1 MKTIAKTPT
10 ANKYFSLIFPNIL
23 SDFFFFSLQNCV
35 EISNLKLFFLFFL
48 YLFSLNFSA
57 RKNFQFDALNWFT
70 FSLVI
75 VLSNKQIRNFPNFCF
90 TSSKNST
97 NNSVCCLNNEWIKF
111 HRPTTI
117 YIQNFGGRNWFAK
130 TCSYSRWFV
139 YVYEICVCFFASSSL
154 DVIMIPFW
162 LCAVHSWFRLKFD
175 EERMVESVE
184 ELSIYVCSFL
194 FVIPLCS
201 HPRSFCTLFYLNVVL
216 SHPHETVQHEND
228 LNTIWLAKKKF
239 IDVNFRWRWYCTK
252 CTGPISITRSSL
264 LAACVIIG

>member
-35 EISNLKLFFLFFL
+35 ESSNLKLFFLFFL

-228 LNTIWLAKKKF
+228 LNTIWLAKKKL
-239 IDVNFRWRWYCTK
+239 
-252 CTGPISITRSSL
+252 SM
-264 LAACVIIG
+264 